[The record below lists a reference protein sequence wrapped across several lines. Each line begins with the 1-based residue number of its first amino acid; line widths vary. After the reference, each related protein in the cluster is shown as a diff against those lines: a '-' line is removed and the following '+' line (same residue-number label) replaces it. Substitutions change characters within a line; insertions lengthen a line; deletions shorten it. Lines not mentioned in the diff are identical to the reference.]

1 LGWKGR
7 DFGVEKETGYL
18 PARRVE
24 VGIFGLFCW
33 MVAPRMIRFPST
45 LNLARLTLLASGLL
59 LIGTSGCG
67 FSLPPWSTNDA
78 ARDARSVAE
87 ADGVKL
93 TVEVRPQE
101 ARLSDELRLTL
112 TVDHPLNTTV
122 ELPDL
127 GDHVGDF
134 RIRSFR
140 DVGESEDAA
149 VVAQGSDAGT
159 RSADASSSVPGNA
172 TPLPRLQREYRLEPT
187 RVGQLEIEPLVVTY
201 READAEEAADDKLLV
216 TEPLAIAIHSPYTAR
231 DSSLD
236 ELAEMAGP
244 VELANS
250 DQRWS
255 RSTLLL
261 MTTLVAVLAATIV
274 LLWVA
279 RRRQQPTTPPNPCEI
294 ALLELDRLWRTELH
308 LRDVKQYYVRLTSI
322 VRQFLEQTTGLRAP
336 ERTTEEF
343 LNEVHR
349 DVRYSPQRRERLGRF
364 LESADLVKFAAYQ
377 PSEADIRSAWEQAC
391 NLVNPTESAESSM
404 ASSIDHDQGG
414 QAASDEPRDEE

>member
-236 ELAEMAGP
+236 EFAEMAGP

-404 ASSIDHDQGG
+404 ASSIDHDQGSR
-414 QAASDEPRDEE
+414 AASDEPRDEE

>member
-1 LGWKGR
+1 
-7 DFGVEKETGYL
+7 
-18 PARRVE
+18 
-24 VGIFGLFCW
+24 

-78 ARDARSVAE
+78 ARGARRVAE